1 MVICHPGMGWKN
13 PDFRVAL
20 MIPDLLFADPKSPD
34 RVKLELLPMVELRS
48 PDRLRF
54 AEVLDEV
61 CCSTSSA
68 NITPDRRRLE
78 VSDVEGCG
86 FRLKLIDEGGLF
98 GRTLG
103 PAGGIVGALLCTHP
117 ATPSSQSA
125 IQRHKYWECWE
136 AATLNPVF
144 LYRARALSLSTS
156 IPMLYANFPTTCT

>member
-1 MVICHPGMGWKN
+1 MLFDTQAVTSMIVVASPGSLKLASLYFETDSML
-13 PDFRVAL
+13 RL
-20 MIPDLLFADPKSPD
+20 RHHDPKSPD

-136 AATLNPVF
+136 AATLNP
-144 LYRARALSLSTS
+144 
-156 IPMLYANFPTTCT
+156 